1 MRRPE
6 PEHKMMKILTLAIP
20 LLALVACAHPSQFVS
35 DIPMRPV
42 GPYSKVGVQH
52 TDSGFR
58 MRVEYTEKNEA
69 IYQVIENCE
78 NELIS
83 LAEQYAE
90 TFPRKIEPIQKSTI
104 QVSINRLPAGVRGGF
119 CKATVRAVWATETE
133 PVQPG

>member
-1 MRRPE
+1 
-6 PEHKMMKILTLAIP
+6 MMKILTLAIP

-78 NELIS
+78 NEL
-83 LAEQYAE
+83 
-90 TFPRKIEPIQKSTI
+90 RKIEPIQKSTI